1 VKYLAAYC
9 GKPLDESWG
18 TDVSAL
24 PPRSPRPGEINST
37 TLILVLSVKIIDN
50 AHAGTWPMGHIYG
63 EWSGR
68 NQVHPSSKTNGGL
81 SWRVGGEDAAE
92 SFLAARL
99 ALA

>member
-1 VKYLAAYC
+1 MNAGRTNA
-9 GKPLDESWG
+9 
-18 TDVSAL
+18 SAL
-24 PPRSPRPGEINST
+24 RRSPRPGEINSS

-50 AHAGTWPMGHIYG
+50 AHASTSPMGHIYG